1 MHVIRHPHDLPPI
14 ARGGAIAIGN
24 FDGVHRG
31 HAQILEQLRLRAA
44 ELEGP
49 AVVFTFDPHPA
60 RLLRPEACPAPL
72 TWTERKA
79 ELLAD
84 LGVDWVL
91 AYPTDMGLLSL
102 SAQEFFDRVVVEVL
116 GARAIVEGPNF
127 YFGKNREGT
136 IDRLAE
142 LAEQANIQLDVVP
155 PVEIDGQI
163 VSSSR
168 IRDLVRSG
176 KIAEAHSLLTAPY
189 RIRGLVTHGAG
200 RGTGLGYP
208 TANLEG
214 IDTLLPP
221 HGVYAGVARLG
232 LRHWPAALSLGAN
245 PTFGE
250 TNVKVE
256 VHLIGCDEALYG
268 QILEVDLL
276 DRLRDIEAFA
286 STELLAQQVERD
298 VASARR
304 TATEYL
310 ADRATGRPT
319 SN

>member
-1 MHVIRHPHDLPPI
+1 MI
-14 ARGGAIAIGN
+14 
-24 FDGVHRG
+24 
-31 HAQILEQLRLRAA
+31 
-44 ELEGP
+44 
-49 AVVFTFDPHPA
+49 FTFDPHPA

-72 TWTERKA
+72 TWIERKA

-102 SAQEFFDRVVVEVL
+102 SSQEFFDCVIVEVL

-127 YFGKNREGT
+127 FFGKHREGT

-142 LAEQANIQLDVVP
+142 LAEQANITLDVVP
-155 PVEIDGQI
+155 PIELGGAM

-168 IRDLVRSG
+168 IRELVRVG
-176 KIAEAHSLLTAPY
+176 KLAEAHSLLTAPY

-200 RGTGLGYP
+200 RGSGLGYP

-214 IDTLLPP
+214 VDTLLPA
-221 HGVYAGVARLG
+221 HGVYAGVAWLG
-232 LRHWPAALSLGAN
+232 HRHWPAALSLGAN

-250 TNVKVE
+250 THVKVE

-276 DRLRDIEAFA
+276 DHLRDIEAFA
-286 STELLAQQVERD
+286 SPELLAQQVERD
-298 VASARR
+298 VSSARSI
-304 TATEYL
+304 AEKYL
-310 ADRATGRPT
+310 ADRATGPPN